1 MRYLFVVLWSLSFS
15 SYASDGFGVWATTC
29 DDDGFYF
36 PLEQKISPLVV
47 NDNQIVVSIH
57 SSLIGNG
64 IIDVYFD
71 GPLDLGKGGMNIK
84 WDNMDKTKK
93 IAEFNYNNESGYLKW
108 FGFFNKKEGRYVW
121 TKDPDFV
128 QSYSHNG
135 VVRMQKC
142 E

>member
-93 IAEFNYNNESGYLKW
+93 SPSLIIIMNL
-108 FGFFNKKEGRYVW
+108 VI
-121 TKDPDFV
+121 
-128 QSYSHNG
+128 
-135 VVRMQKC
+135 
-142 E
+142 

>member
-1 MRYLFVVLWSLSFS
+1 
-15 SYASDGFGVWATTC
+15 
-29 DDDGFYF
+29 
-36 PLEQKISPLVV
+36 
-47 NDNQIVVSIH
+47 
-57 SSLIGNG
+57 
-64 IIDVYFD
+64 
-71 GPLDLGKGGMNIK
+71 MNIK
-84 WDNMDKTKK
+84 WDDMDKAKK

-108 FGFFNKKEGRYVW
+108 FGFFNKKEGKYVW